1 MQAPELHRLV
11 PAQPAGA
18 RAALE
23 DPRLPA
29 HQRQP
34 LALVFR
40 HIAQPA
46 PGQLLEPQIVVFG
59 HQRIPARPLVRL
71 RQPQHHLLQ
80 IRNLCGRL
88 LLLHTPCI
96 HESGQNSQP
105 LAYLVVRMV
114 TPPRERISCGV
125 FVGGHSPRRCVSCS
139 RGERHADH
147 VSLAGIASCATL
159 RKAAGFGNTGQMT
172 LRSALLGCPSIAST
186 LPESSTQR
194 SLACA
199 WSPRDPAP
207 GLDRG
212 R

>member
-80 IRNLCGRL
+80 IRNRCGRL

-105 LAYLVVRMV
+105 LADLVVRMV
-114 TPPRERISCGV
+114 TPPDKESAVLPARWAAAAALGV
-125 FVGGHSPRRCVSCS
+125 
-139 RGERHADH
+139 E
-147 VSLAGIASCATL
+147 T
-159 RKAAGFGNTGQMT
+159 
-172 LRSALLGCPSIAST
+172 
-186 LPESSTQR
+186 
-194 SLACA
+194 
-199 WSPRDPAP
+199 P
-207 GLDRG
+207 GLDDGRARAANTVHAGTVPGADRVSAPRRKFATLEFREGGCIGAPDDHGSEEESVQETGPRG
-212 R
+212 ARAHRSRPVRSP